1 MSDIYTNIQ
10 SNGANVRVNI
20 FKKSI
25 TFFITKLL
33 WIINPLL
40 VKKYVLRGF
49 FVPRLY
55 LASDAEKE
63 LLQEAES
70 LRLMVND
77 QYVSCWKWG
86 SGPAIV
92 YVHGWNGS
100 GIQFYPFIKE
110 SLARG
115 YSVIA
120 FDGPGH
126 GESDGNTSSYFQM
139 TDALRALLNH
149 YSKDEI
155 VAIVGHS
162 FGAAAIINAL
172 HKDQH
177 RLPAVLIAPALGIR
191 EMLDLAFQIHGVP
204 KNIHQQLIYEYET
217 RYGYN
222 LKSDNPMSL
231 LHEYQLQALIIHDKQ
246 DKVTPIEESES
257 ASAKFDS
264 IDLFATTGLGHK
276 RVLSDRDVMSEMF
289 RYLQG
294 QVVEKKVLF

>member
-1 MSDIYTNIQ
+1 MSDIYTNTQ
-10 SNGANVRVNI
+10 RNGANIRVNI

-25 TFFITKLL
+25 TFFITNLL

-49 FVPRLY
+49 FAPRMY
-55 LASDAEKE
+55 MASDTEKE
-63 LLQEAES
+63 LLQEAEAS
-70 LRLMVND
+70 RIMVND
-77 QYVSCWKWG
+77 QYISCWKWG

-92 YVHGWNGS
+92 YVHGWNGR

-115 YSVIA
+115 YAVIA

-126 GESDGNTSSYFQM
+126 GESDGDTSSYFQM
-139 TDALRALLNH
+139 TDTVRALLNQ

-155 VAIVGHS
+155 VAVVGHS

-172 HKDQH
+172 HKDKH
-177 RLPAVLIAPALGIR
+177 RLPAILIAPALGIR
-191 EMLDLAFQIHGVP
+191 EMLNLAFQIHGVP

-222 LKSDNPMSL
+222 LKTDNPKSL
-231 LHEYQLQALIIHDKQ
+231 LNEYQLKALIIHDKQ
-246 DKVTPIEESES
+246 DKVTPFEESES
-257 ASAKFDS
+257 ASAKFAA

-276 RVLSDRDVMSEMF
+276 RVLSDRNVMNEVFKYIGKQIAETVSA
-289 RYLQG
+289 
-294 QVVEKKVLF
+294 